1 MTTFQQWCIGNIIYT
16 FYMGILDIFYIGNP
30 HKMLDIPSLHI
41 NIIFSPLTFSY
52 LKKSVIL
59 EEIQNIFVRS
69 RPSRKQ
75 MVLLVPLPQGLIML
89 LKKLLVKMRR
99 KRKFRPCRALILLS
113 RMKLSLISS
122 KCL

>member
-1 MTTFQQWCIGNIIYT
+1 
-16 FYMGILDIFYIGNP
+16 MGILDILHIENP

-41 NIIFSPLTFSY
+41 NNLFPSFSY

-69 RPSRKQ
+69 HLSRKQ
-75 MVLLVPLPQGLIML
+75 MVLLVPLHQGLIMQ

-113 RMKLSLISS
+113 RMKLSLINS